1 MKYPSGALF
10 FLIVLYLILC
20 ASCRKYTCS
29 TPAAIMMSIQ
39 HYDTVTGDTFAVIDV
54 FAGGSGLNSA
64 PIFSAHAAILRNIS
78 WDPPRGYVK
87 YDFLFGYNY
96 KVIFLP
102 SGTTHKLQNLAH
114 GNYSTSYMGFGE
126 ASHCVNSFSYTLDG
140 HNYSQPQIGLGH
152 SNMTSL
158 PYYSILVD

>member
-1 MKYPSGALF
+1 MKYPTAALF
-10 FLIVLYLILC
+10 VLMILYSLMC

-29 TPAAIMMSIQ
+29 TPATIMLSIQ
-39 HYDTVTGDTFAVIDV
+39 HYDTVNGDTFAVIEV
-54 FAGGSGLNSA
+54 FAEGSGFNSA
-64 PIFSAHAAILRNIS
+64 PILTNQAAILRNNG
-78 WDPPRGYVK
+78 WDPPRGYVN
-87 YDFLFGYNY
+87 YDFRFGNNY
-96 KVIFLP
+96 KVTFLP
-102 SGTTHKLQNLAH
+102 SGTKHQLQNLAH

-158 PYYSILVD
+158 PYYDILVD